1 LWNVL
6 TGEMS
11 LVGPRPIV
19 ESEQE
24 RYGEDLEYYL
34 ETKPGM
40 TGLVADQRPNDTG
53 YGERGLSGHL
63 VREELVA
70 LDGHR
75 HPDQDHPRRAI
86 DPSHHMDC
94 LTSTSRHSATSSRS
108 SAPHHPPPPAAP
120 PEAPAPETPA
130 PPPNAPIADSSGPGP
145 DAEPD
150 LAGTQIL
157 VLSLYYWPE
166 RAGSA
171 PPVQQMAEALARLGA
186 KVTVLTARPAY
197 PEMSVY
203 PEYRNGARDRE
214 THQGVTIRRI
224 PIASYTPGG
233 SLVTRLTTEG
243 HFALRAWWSL
253 LRMPR
258 PDRLVTVCPS
268 ILAIAAGVLG
278 APRVPCHLAIVHDL
292 QSGLAKSLEM
302 TRVPVLASLITWLER
317 QTLNRV
323 DRIVTLSQGM
333 VEAIRAIGVKTP
345 IDIIP
350 PTVDD
355 TLIRIPCPS
364 APVPSPRST
373 AATSAASRAWIS
385 CSTSPSASNS
395 GAWTSDSSSAATAIT
410 AKRFK
415 RVRPSGGSTASCSSR
430 SSPRLSSPRD
440 LQTAM
445 CACTPGLLFRRPA
458 TEPIGEPTGALIIP
472 RRRCRAS
479 PGAPRLIPL

>member
-1 LWNVL
+1 
-6 TGEMS
+6 M
-11 LVGPRPIV
+11 
-19 ESEQE
+19 
-24 RYGEDLEYYL
+24 
-34 ETKPGM
+34 
-40 TGLVADQRPNDTG
+40 
-53 YGERGLSGHL
+53 
-63 VREELVA
+63 
-70 LDGHR
+70 
-75 HPDQDHPRRAI
+75 
-86 DPSHHMDC
+86 
-94 LTSTSRHSATSSRS
+94 TSTSRHSATASRS
-108 SAPHHPPPPAAP
+108 SAAHHPARPAAT
-120 PEAPAPETPA
+120 PATPA
-130 PPPNAPIADSSGPGP
+130 PDIPARPPNAPIADASGPAP
-145 DAEPD
+145 DTQPD
-150 LAGTQIL
+150 LAGTEIL

-186 KVTVLTARPAY
+186 EVTVLTARPAY

-224 PIASYTPGG
+224 SIASYKPGG

-243 HFALRAWWSL
+243 HFAVRAWWSL

-268 ILAIAAGVLG
+268 ILAIAAGVIG
-278 APRVPCHLAIVHDL
+278 AQRVPCHLAIIHDL

-355 TLIRIPCPS
+355 TLIRPLPEHPGPFTALYSGNVGRKQGLDQLLDLAECIQQRRLDIRIIIRGDGNYREALQARAAERRIDSVLFEPLKPEEQLAEGLADGHVHLVPQNPAGAGFALPS
-364 APVPSPRST
+364 KVYAIMAAGRSFICTAEPGSPLDQLREASDAFVVCSPNQPERLVEALERLMRDPRERDRLGRNGRGYVERHAGRGACADAYRSALHGARPVVN
-373 AATSAASRAWIS
+373 RA
-385 CSTSPSASNS
+385 
-395 GAWTSDSSSAATAIT
+395 
-410 AKRFK
+410 
-415 RVRPSGGSTASCSSR
+415 
-430 SSPRLSSPRD
+430 
-440 LQTAM
+440 
-445 CACTPGLLFRRPA
+445 
-458 TEPIGEPTGALIIP
+458 
-472 RRRCRAS
+472 
-479 PGAPRLIPL
+479 